1 MFWSM
6 VLIMHEYNLKIGKN
20 IIIHQI
26 FVDAHR
32 EYALQY
38 NDTGITLNQSLKPK
52 MFVNVWWRSTY
63 HLHLHQFFQTF
74 FLEVLG
80 A

>member
-1 MFWSM
+1 
-6 VLIMHEYNLKIGKN
+6 MHEYNLKMGKN

-32 EYALQY
+32 EYALPQY

-52 MFVNVWWRSTY
+52 MFVNV
-63 HLHLHQFFQTF
+63 
-74 FLEVLG
+74 
-80 A
+80 